1 MPDSNSNSRCSLRW
15 LVFSSSTYYLY
26 AFVASILAVLISLLI
41 WNWNEALLIN
51 VGLPLACC
59 LTLSFALEQLLNPR
73 PVWPWQRPVAAVILH
88 KGLCLLVFA
97 PLLLLLQR
105 PWFCCISILALQ
117 VLVVMIS
124 NAKYHSLQEP
134 FIYQDFSYF
143 VDALRFPRLYLP
155 FLGTG
160 RALLAGVAICI
171 AIYGGL
177 VVEQPLCAVYSFR
190 QISAL
195 AVVLVSIG
203 LLLVLLGRSVRF
215 RLTLDPVADLQQLGL
230 LPCLW
235 GYYRAEQ
242 QPWQGVDLSRLGTA
256 AEMLAGPLPNLV
268 VIQSES
274 FFDPRR
280 WHRDITPD
288 LLQHYDD
295 LKQSAASF
303 GPLEVPAWGANTV
316 RTEFAFLSGIA
327 NHQLGVH
334 RFKPYR
340 RVARQGLPTLVSNLK
355 QQGYRTVCL
364 HPYSA
369 TFYDRATV
377 FPLLGF
383 DEFIDSSRFSAADY
397 HGQYVGDLAV
407 ARELCAELAK
417 HDGPGAQPLFVFV
430 ITMEN
435 HGPLHLE
442 QARPEDRQRLVSQT
456 LPDGSDDLIV
466 YLRHLEQADQMLGKV
481 QDTLAAMQREGW
493 LCLYGDHLPIMPQVY
508 RQMGEPDGRVDYLV
522 WSNHK
527 QLDGA
532 GMQPLAVEQLAR
544 ELLQKAG
551 LMKRL
556 V

>member
-1 MPDSNSNSRCSLRW
+1 MHK
-15 LVFSSSTYYLY
+15 
-26 AFVASILAVLISLLI
+26 
-41 WNWNEALLIN
+41 ALLISI
-51 VGLPLACC
+51 GLPLACC
-59 LTLSFALEQLLNPR
+59 LTLSFVLEKLLVPR
-73 PVWPWQRPVAAVILH
+73 PVWPWQRPLVVIILH
-88 KGLCLLVFA
+88 KGLCLVLFA
-97 PLLLLLQR
+97 SLLMVLQR
-105 PWFCCISILALQ
+105 PWFSAVSILSLQ
-117 VLVVMIS
+117 ILVIMIS

-143 VDALRFPRLYLP
+143 IDALRFPRLYLP
-155 FLGTG
+155 FLGLG
-160 RALLAGVAICI
+160 RALVAGAALCV

-177 VVEQPLCAVYSFR
+177 VLEQPLCAVHSFR
-190 QISAL
+190 QISGL
-195 AVVLVSIG
+195 AVALISIG
-203 LLLVLLGRSVRF
+203 SLLVLLGRSVRF

-235 GYYRAEQ
+235 SYYRAEQ
-242 QPWQGVDLSRLGTA
+242 QPWRGVDLSSLGMA
-256 AEMLAGPLPNLV
+256 AGMFTGPLPNLV

-280 WHRDITPD
+280 WYPGITPD
-288 LLQHYDD
+288 LLQHFDD

-303 GPLEVPAWGANTV
+303 GPLKVPAWGANTV

-327 NHQLGVH
+327 NHQLGIH

-340 RVARQGLPTLVSNLK
+340 RVARQGLPSVVSYLK

-407 ARELCAELAK
+407 ARELCAELVK
-417 HDGPGAQPLFVFV
+417 HDGPGTQPLFVFV

-442 QARPEDRQRLVSQT
+442 QARLEDRQRLVSQT

-466 YLRHLEQADQMLGKV
+466 YLRHLEQADQMFGKV
-481 QDTLAAMQREGW
+481 QDTLATMQREAW
-493 LCLYGDHLPIMPQVY
+493 FCLYGDHLPIMPQVY

-522 WSNHK
+522 WSNQK

-532 GMQPLAVEQLAR
+532 GIQPLAVEQLAQ

-551 LMKRL
+551 LMKRR